1 MKKRIVLKFI
11 AVLMML
17 GGFAI
22 IWFFGLQAMES

>member
-1 MKKRIVLKFI
+1 MKKRIVLKVI

-22 IWFFGLQAMES
+22 IWFGLQAMES

>member
-17 GGFAI
+17 VGFAI
-22 IWFFGLQAMES
+22 IWFGLQAMES